1 LGRLAEALTQHQ
13 RIGVDTAPFIY
24 LWEEH
29 PRYFALSEELFSY
42 LKTPTVQGYTSIV
55 TLIEVCVY
63 PQRQGYTDLIATYEQ
78 ALLYSQQIQLLP
90 VDIEIARQ
98 AVQLRATYNIHV
110 PDALHIATA
119 LTAGATAFVT
129 NDRRLTKV
137 QEVKVLVLDDYTA

>member
-1 LGRLAEALTQHQ
+1 MGRLIEALTQHQ

-24 LWEEH
+24 LWEKH
-29 PRYFALSEELFSY
+29 SRYFALSEELFSY
-42 LKTPTVQGYTSIV
+42 LKTPNVQGFTSIV

-78 ALLYSQQIQLLP
+78 ALLHSQQIQLLP

-98 AVQLRATYNIHV
+98 AVQLRAIYNIHV

-119 LTAGATAFVT
+119 FIAGATVFVT
-129 NDRRLTKV
+129 NDRRLTKI
-137 QEVKVLVLDDYTA
+137 QEIDVLVLDDYTA